1 MSKYFNFSFKQF
13 IVEDF
18 WKRFALMFSSVVLM
32 GVFVSFLVEVG
43 WGTDPASFFMLNA
56 SKVIGLSLGTTEVI
70 LYGIMLVL
78 VLIFGAHH
86 IGFGTI
92 ANMTVI
98 GYTIDF
104 CRWVWKNI
112 GFAEYIDTCVFG
124 MRVLIFAL
132 ALIAFVIVAAF
143 YMNAKMGVAPYDALP
158 VIISDAITKVPY
170 FIIRIIFDLSFVFG
184 GFLLGKVSAEGQQGS
199 AVGSIIIS
207 LLLGPTVSF
216 VGKMLN
222 KKSK

>member
-1 MSKYFNFSFKQF
+1 MRKYFNFSFRQF
-13 IVEDF
+13 IVENF
-18 WKRFALMFSSVVLM
+18 WKRFSLMFVSVVFM
-32 GVFVSFLVEVG
+32 GVFVSFLVEIG

-70 LYGIMLVL
+70 LYGVMLVL
-78 VLIFGAHH
+78 VLIFGAEQ

-104 CRWVWKNI
+104 CRWVWANI
-112 GFAEYIDTCVFG
+112 GLSNYINTCEIG
-124 MRVLIFAL
+124 MKILIFAL
-132 ALIAFVIVAAF
+132 ALLFFVIVAAF

-158 VIISDAITKVPY
+158 VIISDGIPKVPY
-170 FIIRIIFDLSFVFG
+170 FIIRIIFDLSFVLG
-184 GFLLGKVSAEGQQGS
+184 GFLLGKISSEGQQGS
-199 AVGSIIIS
+199 ALGSIIIS

-216 VGKMLN
+216 VGRMMNRKER
-222 KKSK
+222 